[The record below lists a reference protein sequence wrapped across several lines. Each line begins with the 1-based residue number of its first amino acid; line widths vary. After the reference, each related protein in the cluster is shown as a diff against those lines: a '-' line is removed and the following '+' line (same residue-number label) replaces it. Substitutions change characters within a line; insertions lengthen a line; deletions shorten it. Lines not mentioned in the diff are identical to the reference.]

1 MNSKITMGSLFDGI
15 GGFPLAAL
23 KNQINPVWAS
33 EIEPFPIAITRE
45 HFPSMKHLGNILNI
59 NGKKIPNVDIVTA
72 GSPCQDLSIAGNR
85 AGLSGERSS
94 LFMEMI
100 RVIKEMRENDRKQGK
115 SDTEIR
121 PRILLWENVPG
132 VFSSNKGE
140 DFRRILEEI
149 CRIKVKTTSIP
160 MPSKGKWQKSGYI
173 LGRDFSLAWRVLN
186 AQYFGVAQRRRR
198 VFLVA
203 DFGGQSAP
211 KILFEQCSMSGNTS
225 QSESKGERTP
235 RTIKRSVRD
244 TSEHECN
251 HGINPVCTSPSSR
264 SNPKYRNA
272 YHTFSASHVPEVSL
286 SYCVAGN
293 TINRKIKN
301 GGNGKGFQENI
312 SYTLNTSDKHVIYCT
327 ATQQGGAETLKNV
340 SPTITESAG
349 TSGNNQPWIMDMSHA
364 DDVIR
369 DCGDVSPTLMAS
381 MGMSGNRIPIILNGR
396 SKTLSIRKNKSN
408 TLMAT
413 DYKGVQCVFN
423 PVYSIDRKGFNQGK
437 SALFDSKIHD
447 NKTSS
452 LIARG
457 PSAVYNPCE
466 KIFIRKLTPLECERL
481 QGFPDFWTTLK
492 KKESMAEEEYNFWIE
507 VYKNHKEFIKKPVVK
522 SIKENFILNWYNKLD
537 SDSARYKAIG
547 NSVAVPCVYFIMERI
562 KKTVYEE
569 REQKCQRE

>member
-1 MNSKITMGSLFDGI
+1 MNSKITMESLFDGI

-33 EIEPFPIAITRE
+33 EREPFPIAITRE

-149 CRIKVKTTSIP
+149 CKIKDKTISIP

-173 LGRDFSLAWRVLN
+173 VGRDFSLAWRVLN

-225 QSESKGERTP
+225 QSESKREKTT
-235 RTIKRSVRD
+235 RTIERSIRD

-251 HGINPVCTSPSSR
+251 QEINSVCTSSS
-264 SNPKYRNA
+264 SQNNTKYEDA
-272 YHTFSASHVPEVSL
+272 YPTLFTSRVPEASL

-293 TINRKIKN
+293 IINRKIKN

-423 PVYSIDRKGFNQGK
+423 PGYSIDRKGFNQGK
-437 SALFDSKIHD
+437 MLYLISKKYVIIKLLHLLQEVHQQSIIHVKKILFV
-447 NKTSS
+447 N
-452 LIARG
+452 
-457 PSAVYNPCE
+457 
-466 KIFIRKLTPLECERL
+466 
-481 QGFPDFWTTLK
+481 
-492 KKESMAEEEYNFWIE
+492 
-507 VYKNHKEFIKKPVVK
+507 
-522 SIKENFILNWYNKLD
+522 
-537 SDSARYKAIG
+537 
-547 NSVAVPCVYFIMERI
+547 
-562 KKTVYEE
+562 
-569 REQKCQRE
+569 

>member
-33 EIEPFPIAITRE
+33 EIEPLPIAITRE

-59 NGKKIPNVDIVTA
+59 NGKKISNVDIVTA

-115 SDTEIR
+115 SDTKIR

-149 CRIKVKTTSIP
+149 CRIKGKTISIP
-160 MPSKGKWQKSGYI
+160 MPSKGKWKKSGHI
-173 LGRDFSLAWRVLN
+173 VGRDFSLAWRVLN

-264 SNPKYRNA
+264 SNPKYRNT
-272 YHTFSASHVPEVSL
+272 YPTLFTSRVPEASL

-349 TSGNNQPWIMDMSHA
+349 TSGNNQPWIMDISHA

-369 DCGDVSPTLMAS
+369 DCGNVSPTLMAS
-381 MGMSGNRIPIILNGR
+381 MGMSGNRIPITLDYR
-396 SKTLSIRKNKSN
+396 VQSLSIQKNMLN
-408 TLMAT
+408 TLTAT
-413 DYKGVQCVFN
+413 DYKLGKCVFN

-437 SALFDSKIHD
+437 NALFDSKIRD

-457 PSAVYNPCE
+457 PSAGYNPCE
-466 KIFIRKLTPLECERL
+466 KNFIRKLTPLECERL

-492 KKESMAEEEYNFWIE
+492 KKESIAEEEYNFWIE
-507 VYKNHKEFIKKPVVK
+507 VYKNHKKFIKKPVVK

-569 REQKCQRE
+569 RKQKCQRE